1 MALESYTLEESER
14 IWIEEARNW
23 VKGHFTEDEDEKYST
38 IEGKLR
44 VVATILEQQWVEPSE
59 TWKLQSLGIAFGDA
73 LAQQLMLEWVTIDDE
88 FGRAPAVNYPGT
100 SVLAY
105 PLTMISKRVERGD
118 RVDVWDMFA
127 VVAARIDEIAHSG
140 RST

>member
-73 LAQQLMLEWVTIDDE
+73 LAQQLMLEWVTIEDE